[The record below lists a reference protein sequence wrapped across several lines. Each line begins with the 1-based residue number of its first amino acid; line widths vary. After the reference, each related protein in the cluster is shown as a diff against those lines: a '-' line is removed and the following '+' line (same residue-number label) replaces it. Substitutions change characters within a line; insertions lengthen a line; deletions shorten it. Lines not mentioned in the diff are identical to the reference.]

1 MEFNAKSELVKAIN
15 QKVNHVKHDKTM
27 EVEYM
32 VLLERDRINFEEG
45 VAEGIEKEKIEEKV
59 QMAKK
64 LLVRGMSI
72 DEISLITELTREEV
86 ESLVK

>member
-1 MEFNAKSELVKAIN
+1 MFEVDGVYN
-15 QKVNHVKHDKTM
+15 QKVNNVKHDKTM

-32 VLLERDRINFEEG
+32 TLLERDRINFEEG
-45 VAEGIEKEKIEEKV
+45 KEEGREEEKV

-72 DEISLITELTREEV
+72 EEVALITELTREQV
-86 ESLVK
+86 EALVK